1 MQKEFN
7 PKYTKLPLFI
17 FTQGIGMPPLLL
29 TPSNRISPFQEYNNK
44 QEDM

>member
-7 PKYTKLPLFI
+7 PKYTKLPLCI
-17 FTQGIGMPPLLL
+17 FTQGIGMPSLLS
-29 TPSNRISPFQEYNNK
+29 PSNRISPFLEYNNK